1 MSTPPLSYPFDPT
14 GQLASNLITNEQ
26 VVISAVNYRD
36 YHFVVPQ
43 LAPYFLDSMQ
53 ITLKNSDG
61 TTRPMVMGV
70 DWYGCFEFIS
80 ASRACAKPIW
90 GGVSI
95 LNTQLSGVLIMQYQT
110 LGGVWAIN
118 EQQIAELLAYN
129 LHDPRVT
136 AWEQVIEQPIA
147 FPVIDHEWDLV
158 DLVGATDVVNALTAI
173 QQAILA
179 QNGGGL
185 AQHLADFNNP
195 HHTTNAQVG
204 LGNVQNYGIATLT
217 DMANGTSNQLYV
229 TPYLVAQAI
238 NGAAGPGAALQAHIQ
253 DHTNPHVVTA
263 AQVNAYDIPTMN
275 NLLAAK
281 LGPNDTAGDT
291 LKFNGMDQNAYA
303 QFVLA
308 QTAANATLF
317 DGQTPQQFTAAVLGG
332 TAANSTELGGR
343 TYAQVISDALSGKAA
358 DTFEFNG
365 MDAPTYAAWVLN
377 NGTANNAANV
387 NGQTPAQFAQF
398 VLTQNGPAANSTL
411 FAGQTLQQVI
421 AAAAAG
427 GGNFAKQTTYAPTS
441 GEALTDYW
449 TELAQVI
456 LPIVGTDNPS
466 TFADVRWLVSGA
478 DSNGALVTATY
489 YVSINVRGTSPNQVT
504 LDVCRMDPQG
514 NTPVPANQFG
524 YTIETVNGSVA
535 ARIWL
540 HTGPNSDGLNV
551 TTLSSSGETM
561 ITNNRVAVAP
571 TSITYAATDAF
582 ARMTDLNQV
591 ITSMTTMF
599 TNLTTTLASS

>member
-1 MSTPPLSYPFDPT
+1 MSTPTLSYPFDPT

-43 LAPYFLDSMQ
+43 LAPYFLDSMR
-53 ITLKNSDG
+53 ITLQNSDG
-61 TTRPMVMGV
+61 TTRPLVLGI

-80 ASRACAKPIW
+80 ASRACAAPIW
-90 GGVSI
+90 GGVSL

-136 AWEQVIEQPIA
+136 AWEEVIEQPIA
-147 FPVIDHEWDLV
+147 FPPIDHEWDLV

-185 AQHLADFNNP
+185 AQHLADFGNP
-195 HHTTNAQVG
+195 HHTTSTQVG

-217 DMANGTSNQLYV
+217 DMQNGTSNQLYV
-229 TPYLVAQAI
+229 TPFLVAQAI
-238 NGAAGPGAALQAHIQ
+238 NGAAGPGAALQTHIN

-275 NLLAAK
+275 NLLAGK

-308 QTAANATLF
+308 QTAANSTLF
-317 DGQTPQQFTAAVLGG
+317 DGLSPAAYAAQVLQG
-332 TAANSTELGGR
+332 TAANSNELGGR
-343 TYAQVISDALSGKAA
+343 TYAQVISDTLAGKAA

-365 MDAPTYAAWVLN
+365 MDAPTFAAWVLN
-377 NGTANNAANV
+377 NGTANNTANV
-387 NGQTPAQFAQF
+387 NGMSPAAFATW
-398 VLTQNGPAANSTL
+398 VLTQNGPAANASLLEGLTVDQIV
-411 FAGQTLQQVI
+411 AQ
-421 AAAAAG
+421 AASG
-427 GGNFAKQTTYAPTS
+427 GGSFAKATLYQPTS

-449 TELAQVI
+449 TELAQVP
-456 LPIVGTDNPS
+456 LPLSGDTAS
-466 TFADVRWLVSGA
+466 TFADVRWLVSGG
-478 DSNGALVTATY
+478 DSNGALQSATY
-489 YVSINVRGTSPNQVT
+489 YVSVNVRGTTPNQVT
-504 LDVCRMDPQG
+504 MDVSRLDPQG
-514 NTPVPANQFG
+514 NTPIPANQFG
-524 YTIETVNGSVA
+524 YTVETVNGNLVA
-535 ARIWL
+535 RVWL
-540 HTGPNSDGLNV
+540 HTGPNLDGLCV
-551 TTLSSSGETM
+551 TTLSGSSETI

-571 TSITYAATDAF
+571 ASITYATTDAY
-582 ARMTDLNQV
+582 ARMSDVNAVLTA
-591 ITSMTTMF
+591 MTTMF
-599 TNLTTTLASS
+599 NNLTTTLAAS